1 MPLEPMLSTA
11 GRHWPNFGNWM
22 LQPKW
27 DGFRLIVDIDTEGRA
42 RGWSRHG
49 TNLTARLGALL
60 HGFEG
65 AAPGTTF
72 DGELVALTERS
83 GEPIQDFAAVTRAVF
98 TGDSCAAYRLRFVAF
113 DLLRSGGRDVRARP
127 WRERDAQLRDV
138 LPVSERI
145 RLITSQAA
153 TSAAHDAIVA
163 LGFEGTVLKR
173 PSSTYRAGR
182 HAAWVKHKARL
193 TTTGEVL
200 SVRQDR
206 DGRWHALCQV
216 GERRVAVFASA
227 DTTDLIGELVE
238 LVYSRV
244 DANGGLR
251 EARISPCPMQ
261 LDGHLHRPAHMTTT
275 HPTIASKRRAAK
287 VE

>member
-1 MPLEPMLSTA
+1 MLSTSA
-11 GRHWPNFGNWM
+11 RRWPNAGHWV

-27 DGFRLIVDIDTEGRA
+27 DGFRLLVDIDGEGRV

-49 TNLTARLGALL
+49 INLTARLRPLL
-60 HGFEG
+60 ARFEG
-65 AAPGTTF
+65 VAPGTTF
-72 DGELVALTERS
+72 DGELVAVSERA
-83 GEPIQDFAAVTRAVF
+83 GQPTQDFAAVTRAVF
-98 TGDSCAAYRLRFVAF
+98 TGDSGGGDGLRFVAF
-113 DLLRSGGRDVRARP
+113 DLLRVGGRDVRARP

-145 RLITSQAA
+145 RLINSQAA

-206 DGRWHALCQV
+206 DGRWHALCEV
-216 GERRVAVFASA
+216 DERRVAVFASA

-251 EARISPCPMQ
+251 EARIIPPPMQ
-261 LDGHLHRPAHMTTT
+261 CGGHLHRPEHMTTT
-275 HPTIASKRRAAK
+275 HPTTASKRRAAK
-287 VE
+287 VV